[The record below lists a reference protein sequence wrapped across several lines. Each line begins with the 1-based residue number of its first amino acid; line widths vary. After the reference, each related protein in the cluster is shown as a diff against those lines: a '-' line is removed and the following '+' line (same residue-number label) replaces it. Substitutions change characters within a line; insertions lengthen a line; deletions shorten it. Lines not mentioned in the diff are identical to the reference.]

1 MAPERV
7 FLGIDPGSRRVGVAV
22 SDPKGKI
29 ALPLTVIDREAEDWM
44 ERVAEIVAERGV
56 DEIVVGLPV
65 RLDGTEGS
73 EAEASRRV
81 GEDLRLRLSIPVTMF
96 DERLTTASA
105 KRTMRDTGVTERR
118 GRGSVDRLAAAL
130 ILQTYLD
137 NKR

>member
-1 MAPERV
+1 VAPERV

-29 ALPLTVIDREAEDWM
+29 ALPLTVIDRETEDWIQ
-44 ERVAEIVAERGV
+44 RVGEIVAERGV

-73 EAEASRRV
+73 EAEASRAAA
-81 GEDLRLRLSIPVTMF
+81 EELRSRLGVEVTMF

-105 KRTMRDTGVTERR
+105 TRSMRESGVTERR
-118 GRGSVDRLAAAL
+118 ARGSVDRVAAAL

-137 NKR
+137 RQG